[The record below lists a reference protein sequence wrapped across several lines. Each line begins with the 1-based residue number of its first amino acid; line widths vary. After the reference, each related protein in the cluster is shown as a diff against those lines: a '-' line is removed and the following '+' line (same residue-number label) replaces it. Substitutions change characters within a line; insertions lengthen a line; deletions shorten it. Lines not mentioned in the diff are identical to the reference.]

1 VSEDI
6 DYPDLL
12 RRATLGLVREVLTRV
27 ESEGLPGEHHFY
39 LSFATAAPG
48 VEISPSLRGEF
59 PETMTIVLQNQFWE
73 LVVEEEAFAVTLRF
87 GGDYQRLR
95 VPWEALTSF
104 LDPSVP
110 FGLDFTQFAVT
121 GAEEGAGPLAG
132 EPASAEPASAEP
144 AAADGGEGS
153 GGDVL
158 PFRRPPS
165 PDGA

>member
-1 VSEDI
+1 VSEEI

-27 ESEGLPGEHHFY
+27 EAEGLPGEHHFY
-39 LSFATAAPG
+39 LSFATGAPG
-48 VEISPSLRGEF
+48 VEIAPSLHGEY

-73 LVVEEEAFAVTLRF
+73 LVVEDDAFAVTLRF

-121 GAEEGAGPLAG
+121 GAEDGAAPK
-132 EPASAEPASAEP
+132 AEEP
-144 AAADGGEGS
+144 AAPEPAPVEGS
-153 GGDVL
+153 EETGGDVL

-165 PDGA
+165 PNGA